1 MKIRNTK
8 SCLCG
13 YEGRVD
19 TTNEHIKRCR
29 AYGKLQKLSKE
40 NEYLKRIILSAGL
53 NADLTNFCDV
63 DEEVATKQNE
73 SNEER
78 SSKGYNYII
87 REREFI
93 RMNEEVYKVGKCED
107 MSKRLKQYPKGSELV
122 KYATVK
128 DRHMSESLMIDDF
141 KKHFKHR
148 KDIGNEYFE
157 GDISLILC
165 KFQENV
171 AKEM

>member
-1 MKIRNTK
+1 MKTK
-8 SCLCG
+8 KTCLCG
-13 YEGRVD
+13 YNGRSDHVF
-19 TTNEHIKRCR
+19 THEKRCVPR
-29 AYGKLQKLSKE
+29 NKIQKLLKE
-40 NEYLKRIILSAGL
+40 IEYLKRIILSSGL
-53 NADLTNFCDV
+53 NADLTNFCDL
-63 DEEVATKQNE
+63 DEQVTTKQYE
-73 SNEER
+73 SNDDK
-78 SSKGYNYII
+78 STKGYNYII

-107 MSKRLKQYPKGSELV
+107 MSKRFKQYPKGSELV

-141 KKHFKHR
+141 KKHFIHR
-148 KDIGNEYFE
+148 KDLGTEYFE

-165 KFQENV
+165 KFHENI

>member
-19 TTNEHIKRCR
+19 TTTEHIRKCK
-29 AYGKLQKLSKE
+29 AYGKIQKLLQE
-40 NEYLKRIILSAGL
+40 NEHLKRIILSAGL
-53 NADLTNFCDV
+53 NADLTNFCDLNEQV
-63 DEEVATKQNE
+63 PAKLNE
-73 SNEER
+73 SEKCT
-78 SSKGYNYII
+78 KGYNYII

-107 MSKRLKQYPKGSELV
+107 ISKRFKQYPKGSELV

-128 DRHMSESLMIDDF
+128 DRHMSESLMIDNF

-165 KFQENV
+165 KFHENV
-171 AKEM
+171 AKEV